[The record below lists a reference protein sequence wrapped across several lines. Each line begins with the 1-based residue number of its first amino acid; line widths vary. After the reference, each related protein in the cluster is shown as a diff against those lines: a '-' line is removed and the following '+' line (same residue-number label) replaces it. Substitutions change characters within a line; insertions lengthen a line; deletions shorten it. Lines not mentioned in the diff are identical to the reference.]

1 MCTCVCVCVMKL
13 GHDYHYNVNSPR
25 SLLQT
30 DSVHVNTKDAE
41 NVLVSKD
48 DFEHALT
55 YDIKPVRR

>member
-1 MCTCVCVCVMKL
+1 MNINMLST
-13 GHDYHYNVNSPR
+13 
-25 SLLQT
+25 LLNPFIRQ